1 MSDELDEALNKIEKL
16 ALTPAIVGIVVDQSG
31 SMYNLTKETID
42 GFNEFLQEQQ
52 KNDVE
57 MVVTIFDSLVDVRP
71 AQHVKDVPLLDDKT
85 YRPQAMT
92 ALFDA
97 IGMTVAAMDKHP
109 AGKKVI
115 CIITDGQENVSK
127 EYTRPQIRE
136 LIVAR
141 QGNGWDF
148 VFMGAGLDAIAQAG
162 DIGIPDAHVASYAA
176 SAIGTQSVYQT
187 TSNVVTRGV
196 TGQNVSFTDEEREDL
211 QQS

>member
-1 MSDELDEALNKIEKL
+1 MPDELDQALNQIQKL
-16 ALTPAIVGIVVDQSG
+16 ALTPALVGVIVDQSG
-31 SMYNLTKETID
+31 SMHHLTKETID

-57 MVVTIFDSLVDVRP
+57 MVVCIFDSTVDVRDP
-71 AQHVKDVPLLDDKT
+71 LHVKDVAPLTDKT
-85 YRPQAMT
+85 YTPQNMT

-97 IGMTVAAMDKHP
+97 IGCTIAKMEGHP
-109 AGKKVI
+109 GKKIV
-115 CIITDGQENVSK
+115 CVITDGQENSSK
-127 EYTRPQIRE
+127 EYTRPQIRD
-136 LIVAR
+136 LVVAR
-141 QGNGWDF
+141 QGNSWDF

-162 DIGIPDAHVASYAA
+162 AIGIPDAHVASYAA